1 MDVSTASRKK
11 DGAAE
16 LVSALEADLLS
27 GAFRPGEWLKQTDI
41 ETHYSA
47 HRFDVRMALMDLK
60 TRHLIEHVK
69 NRGYRVINLTDRER
83 EDLIETRTVL
93 EKAAVQL
100 AAKRRTPQ
108 DIVELKTMVNQ
119 FDAAIETGDLDVLRG
134 LNSDFHD
141 RFYEACN
148 NLTLAQEIKA
158 LRQRGLPGARGWRSL
173 GAIRRSNDDHAQM
186 IGFLEAGDGE
196 ALSALIDRHLNRWRE
211 GPEG

>member
-1 MDVSTASRKK
+1 MERCKSSTKSAGIDVGKRRLDVAVHG
-11 DGAAE
+11 GAQT
-16 LVSALEADLLS
+16 LVIDNDPAGIGRLID
-27 GAFRPGEWLKQTDI
+27 WLK
-41 ETHYSA
+41 A
-47 HRFDVRMALMDLK
+47 
-60 TRHLIEHVK
+60 
-69 NRGYRVINLTDRER
+69 
-83 EDLIETRTVL
+83 
-93 EKAAVQL
+93 
-100 AAKRRTPQ
+100 
-108 DIVELKTMVNQ
+108 Q
-119 FDAAIETGDLDVLRG
+119 FDAAIETGDLDVLHG

-186 IGFLEAGDGE
+186 IDFMEAGDGE